1 LPLELGARA
10 AALFS
15 ELCWACL
22 VDEVEEAWR
31 GACTI
36 VELAKREGSRAR
48 TGTRLGD
55 TDIPRP
61 RCAIIRDCLVPGIED
76 DELEGRTGGNG
87 ASVVFCRVVMSETLV
102 LTGINE
108 WVDALWRISDILK

>member
-1 LPLELGARA
+1 LPFVFSARA
-10 AALFS
+10 AAVFS
-15 ELCWACL
+15 ELCWACP
-22 VDEVEEAWR
+22 VDAVEKEYG

-36 VELAKREGSRAR
+36 VELAKREGSRGR

-61 RCAIIRDCLVPGIED
+61 RCAMIRDCLVSATED
-76 DELEGRTGGNG
+76 DELEGGTGDG
-87 ASVVFCRVVMSETLV
+87 ASVFFSRFVMSETLV